1 MAGRRRRFGAL
12 RKLQSGRWQARY
24 RAPDGREITAPRTF
38 ATKTDAAVFL
48 DAIEVDLRR
57 GVWHDPGPAQRETV
71 RNWST
76 RWLVQHSAALTVS
89 TAVSYRGLLDCCVL
103 DREVEGRQIGLG
115 DLPLAAL
122 TPMRVGEWLADLQR
136 SGLSASRVRKAYRV
150 LSLAMDAA
158 VRDRLLQ
165 VSPCGRHHRLP
176 RLPEHEPQILT
187 VAQVEA
193 LAAHL
198 RNGSPARGKDRSSC
212 QPIKPNPSLALLVE
226 LMAYCGLRVGEAL
239 ALRRRHVDVL
249 GCRLVVAESLIEADG
264 QFTFGSTKT
273 HQVREVPL
281 PRSLL
286 ADVERHLD
294 DVVEKRTDALLF
306 PGRTGNPMRYRNLR
320 RSFDAACGRIGL
332 VGVTPHSL
340 RASCA
345 SWVAET
351 DGVLEA
357 ARRLGHSRSSITTRH
372 YARPMAGGDTTVA
385 DRLDLARQA
394 ARAGSS
400 DPIWHANGTT
410 AQTGTEG
417 EGKGGSRKRPTST
430 NANTGR

>member
-1 MAGRRRRFGAL
+1 MAGRKRRFGAL
-12 RKLQSGRWQARY
+12 RKLPSGRWQARY
-24 RAPDGREITAPRTF
+24 RSPDGREITAPQTF
-38 ATKTDAAVFL
+38 ATKTDAALFL
-48 DAIEVDLRR
+48 DAIEVDQRR
-57 GVWHDPGPAQRETV
+57 GVWHDPTPAQHETL
-71 RNWST
+71 RTWSK
-76 RWLVQHSAALTVS
+76 RWLDQHSAALTVS

-103 DREVEGRQIGLG
+103 DRVVDDREIGLG

-122 TPMRVGEWLADLQR
+122 TPMRVGEWLAALQR

-158 VRDRLLQ
+158 VRDRLLPT
-165 VSPCGRHHRLP
+165 SPCGRHHRLP

-187 VAQVEA
+187 VDQVET
-193 LAAHL
+193 LVSHL
-198 RNGSPARGKDRSSC
+198 RNGSPPTGKDRSSC
-212 QPIKPNPSLALLVE
+212 QPIRPNPSLALLVE
-226 LMAYCGLRVGEAL
+226 LMAYAGLRVGEAL

-249 GCRLVVAESLIEADG
+249 GCKLVVAESLVEADG
-264 QFTFGSTKT
+264 EFTFGSTKT
-273 HQVREVPL
+273 HQVRDVPL

-286 ADVERHLD
+286 ADLEVHLD
-294 DVVEKRTDALLF
+294 ERVEQRTDALLF
-306 PGRTGNPMRYRNLR
+306 PGKTGNPMRYRNLR
-320 RSFDAACGRIGL
+320 RSFDAACRRVGL
-332 VGVTPHSL
+332 VGVTPHNL

-400 DPIWHANGTT
+400 DSIWHVSGTT
-410 AQTGTEG
+410 GVSTPTGAK
-417 EGKGGSRKRPTST
+417 KGGGRKPSTST
-430 NANTGR
+430 NASTGR